1 MASAP
6 DATNKAVHDDYNCGG
21 ARPVAAIGIDRL
33 FLALALAATAV
44 LVALVLLDGQP
55 ASAAL
60 ILGGFGLGVAFL
72 KAEFSYTASWRRF
85 LTRGEAGGLL
95 GGLIVIAVCALAVV
109 PVAALKSN
117 FGGAIAPLGP
127 SLIIGAFVFGVGMQ
141 LANGCGSGTL
151 YTVGGGSGRML
162 IALSFFMAGSV
173 LGSLSL
179 PSFLALGGV
188 DPVLASDY
196 LGALG
201 RIGGDLDERRA
212 GRGAD
217 RRGARKRAARQFHAV
232 TQLYYRRPRH
242 RPPVR
247 RRVRRRR
254 SPLER
259 DLRLHGM
266 GRQDRERA
274 RRRFLAGRVLAV
286 AGPQARARGIGALR
300 YLEPDRLRHVVR
312 RHGGGRGEQAVR
324 ARAWPPVKSL
334 LAAGVG
340 GLLMGWGARLGF
352 GCNIGAF
359 VGGVASGSLHG
370 WVWFAAAL
378 PGCLIGI
385 SLRPLF
391 GLSAE

>member
-1 MASAP
+1 MSTASLA
-6 DATNKAVHDDYNCGG
+6 ASEKGAAV
-21 ARPVAAIGIDRL
+21 RIDLL
-33 FLALALAATAV
+33 FLGLALASTTILI
-44 LVALVLLDGQP
+44 ALVLLDHQP

-60 ILGGFGLGVAFL
+60 VVGGFGLGIAFL

-109 PVAALKSN
+109 PVAALSPR

-127 SLIIGAFVFGVGMQ
+127 SLVIGAFVFGIGMQ

-162 IALSFFMAGSV
+162 VTLLFFVVGSV
-173 LGSLSL
+173 FGSLSL
-179 PSFLALGGV
+179 PAFLSLGGV

-196 LGALG
+196 LGAW
-201 RIGGDLDERRA
+201 GGLAATLVSIAIAAALIIAVAKRRRA
-212 GRGAD
+212 NFMPSRNYLVGGAVIGLLCVGVFAAGGHPWSVTFGYTVW
-217 RRGARKRAARQFHAV
+217 GAKAATALGFDLSQSAFWQWPGPKHALAESV
-232 TQLYYRRPRH
+232 LSDTSSLT
-242 RPPVR
+242 
-247 RRVRRRR
+247 
-254 SPLER
+254 
-259 DLRLHGM
+259 DFGM
-266 GRQDRERA
+266 LFGA
-274 RRRFLAGRVLAV
+274 MAAAAATKPFAAV
-286 AGPQARARGIGALR
+286 P
-300 YLEPDRLRHVVR
+300 
-312 RHGGGRGEQAVR
+312 
-324 ARAWPPVKSL
+324 WPPVKSL

-370 WVWFAAAL
+370 WIWFLAAL

-385 SLRPLF
+385 RLRPLF
-391 GLSAE
+391 GLSRE